1 MIHKNIPLRKTPR
14 YTLKHTAPHFTAP
27 HFKTAKPTVSRR
39 LRARGIGII
48 RILTGWCVCVFGF
61 MTVASAQQ
69 LALSA
74 TARDDT
80 VGMRFAVR
88 ELSLAGWTVGAQL
101 AAREVVAGQ
110 LEASRRTTFGPL
122 GSVQI
127 AVEGSANSDGQ
138 GALTLR
144 GNGNLG
150 SFGARA
156 GVIVYN
162 AHPVAFDV
170 RALNQTALPYYSAEY
185 YSAEADDWALGLE
198 LSGTYRLSRRVLIT
212 ASPTL
217 VYLLDGGVG
226 GRLQADITWRRAL
239 ASDNVSLL
247 FASETHPANSEGY
260 VAFAGQY
267 QLARRGL
274 PLVTTAL
281 WLAVAD
287 GFTPGARVA
296 VTARPGLLPLGY
308 EITLAAEPFQLSTA
322 AYRASL
328 TSYLP
333 LEAGTLELTAVTAW
347 GEQADALELNQFN
360 LSVGYA
366 LDF

>member
-1 MIHKNIPLRKTPR
+1 MTTGLKQSHATILNI
-14 YTLKHTAPHFTAP
+14 
-27 HFKTAKPTVSRR
+27 
-39 LRARGIGII
+39 ARCVVCW
-48 RILTGWCVCVFGF
+48 LTCIFAF
-61 MTVASAQQ
+61 LTFASAQQ

-74 TARDDT
+74 TAQDDA
-80 VGMRFAVR
+80 VGLRFAVR
-88 ELSLAGWTVGAQL
+88 ELSLADWSVGAHL
-101 AAREVVAGQ
+101 AVREVVAGQ

-138 GALTLR
+138 GALTLMST
-144 GNGNLG
+144 GNLG

-170 RALNQTALPYYSAEY
+170 RALNQTALPYYRAAE
-185 YSAEADDWALGLE
+185 DDWALGLE
-198 LSGTYRLSRRVLIT
+198 LSGTYRLSRQMLVT

-217 VYLLDGGVG
+217 IYLLDGGFG
-226 GRLQADITWRRAL
+226 GRLQADMTWRRAL
-239 ASDNVSLL
+239 ATDNVSLL
-247 FASETHPANSEGY
+247 FASETHPANSESY
-260 VAFAGQY
+260 LAFAGQY

-296 VTARPGLLPLGY
+296 IAARPDLLPFGY